1 MLLMLIQ
8 LAVFAAVYGA
18 TGYGIMKV
26 FEKVDRTIPNWAA
39 FVPFY
44 NLYVLVTV
52 VAKKEPVW
60 VLIALIP
67 VVGFVLIS
75 LDIAKK
81 FGKEQGFGIGM
92 GLVPF
97 VFYPLL
103 GTSEARYEAGA
114 EAAPVRVRAR

>member
-1 MLLMLIQ
+1 MVIMLIQ
-8 LAVFAAVYGA
+8 LAVFAAIYGA

-26 FEKVDRTIPNWAA
+26 FEKVDGTIPNWAA

-44 NLYVLVTV
+44 NLYLLVTV

-81 FGKEQGFGIGM
+81 FGKEQGFGLGM

-97 VFYPLL
+97 VFYPML
-103 GTSEARYEAGA
+103 GTSNARYQAAAVGA
-114 EAAPVRVRAR
+114 KRAA

>member
-1 MLLMLIQ
+1 VVSMLIQ
-8 LAVFAAVYGA
+8 LVVFAAIYGA
-18 TGYGIMKV
+18 TCYGIMKV

-44 NLYVLVTV
+44 NLYLLVTV

-67 VVGFVLIS
+67 IAGFVLIS
-75 LDIAKK
+75 LEVGKK
-81 FGKEQGFGIGM
+81 FGKETGFAVGM
-92 GLVPF
+92 GLLPF

-103 GTSEARYEAGA
+103 GTSDARYEGA
-114 EAAPVRVRAR
+114 AVPVEVESR